1 MENNEIL
8 DGDNNEQDK
17 PKEGANLNNRGN
29 IIPVLI
35 EEQMKTFTLT
45 TL

>member
-8 DGDNNEQDK
+8 DEENNEQDK
-17 PKEGANLNNRGN
+17 PKPDSNLNNRGN

-35 EEQMKTFTLT
+35 EEQMITP
-45 TL
+45 

>member
-8 DGDNNEQDK
+8 DGDNSEQSK
-17 PKEGANLNNRGN
+17 PNPDSNLNNRGN

-35 EEQMKTFTLT
+35 EEQMITP
-45 TL
+45 